1 MNFKDLFDALFTYIS
16 DHGISL
22 ETIIVALI
30 VLIVLVIAV
39 FVKIITNINNKS
51 SSNKTYNIGVNNMIV
66 TGNNNTINDEAK
78 IKSIVNEKIKENNK
92 NYHKAIN
99 NESKIK
105 SIVNEKIK
113 ENNKNYRKTI
123 IANSYNKPIDG
134 ENHTLVFKRK

>member
-39 FVKIITNINNKS
+39 FVKIITNIKNKS
-51 SSNKTYNIGVNNMIV
+51 SSTQRDIIGVNKPFSHSSIGDNNMIV

-78 IKSIVNEKIKENNK
+78 IKSIVD
-92 NYHKAIN
+92 
-99 NESKIK
+99 
-105 SIVNEKIK
+105 EKIK